1 VLVVAALSCSRPAVE
16 KISEFDIDGI
26 HVRANLPRNSVLTID
41 QTEKI
46 SGQVSNIIRALN
58 PVDGDVLGKLNDS
71 VVGEMIPT
79 APVAN
84 VINQAVKSSYDS
96 YGAFDPTLQILWDV
110 YDFEL
115 GGRYVS
121 VAELADA
128 LRWVDYRRVELY
140 EDKILR
146 KGENV
151 RFGLGPALSGAL
163 LDILMAEFGA
173 ENIAIDDVSV
183 GGTGIGKSA
192 EACLSASEEN
202 PAVFDFVYPIE
213 QPAQDAP
220 QSVFGHVR
228 LNPGEFAFALDD
240 DENFFYTHGSRY
252 HMVLDPLTG
261 LPTDEVRAVL
271 IVSKI
276 SCTHAATMA
285 YAVMVMGKIRGLEYF
300 DENSDIEGIILL
312 DEGEVNVSSG
322 LGDRFWR

>member
-1 VLVVAALSCSRPAVE
+1 
-16 KISEFDIDGI
+16 
-26 HVRANLPRNSVLTID
+26 
-41 QTEKI
+41 
-46 SGQVSNIIRALN
+46 
-58 PVDGDVLGKLNDS
+58 LNDS
-71 VVGEMIPT
+71 EVGEMIPT
-79 APVAN
+79 APVTD
-84 VINQAVKSSYDS
+84 IIEQALKSSYDS

-115 GGRYVS
+115 GGRFVS

-151 RFGLGPALSGAL
+151 RFGLGPALPGAL
-163 LDILMAEFGA
+163 MDILLADFATMG
-173 ENIAIDDVSV
+173 IQVDDLSV
-183 GGTGIGKSA
+183 GGTGIGRSA
-192 EACLSASEEN
+192 EACLSAGEEN
-202 PAVFDFVYPIE
+202 PDVFDFVYPID
-213 QPAQDAP
+213 QPTEATA
-220 QSVFGHVR
+220 QSVFGHIR

-240 DENFFYTHGSRY
+240 DEKFFFTHGNRY

-261 LPTDEVRAVL
+261 LPTNEVRAVA

-300 DENSDIEGIILL
+300 DENPDIEGIMLL
-312 DEGEVNVSSG
+312 DEGEVLASSE